1 MFDLSIENTIKL
13 HSFLANV
20 LENTSILV
28 DQQAKKLVTVLKKK
42 NLCFNIEN
50 KFLSNFARMFRRVL
64 ENFFSE
70 DNFEFVDGK
79 IVIIPFQDVRGLIER
94 FLALVSSDG

>member
-1 MFDLSIENTIKL
+1 MFDLSIEDTIRL

-20 LENTSILV
+20 LENTPILTNPE
-28 DQQAKKLVTVLKKK
+28 ARKLVTVLKTK

-50 KFLSNFARMFRRVL
+50 KFLSNFARLFRRLL
-64 ENFFSE
+64 ENFFVE

-79 IVIIPFQDVRGLIER
+79 IAIAP
-94 FLALVSSDG
+94 S